1 MDTKY
6 KGSTNKETWLVKQQT
21 FFCDADIRTALH
33 EIVEELRSIDADDEI
48 EPWPLLVLL
57 GDWMKDVHYNYMYRM
72 TMKLHPYVKGFLA
85 DDKINW
91 REIASGYE
99 ELIKEA
105 VVYGKDLL

>member
-6 KGSTNKETWLVKQQT
+6 KGSTNKETLLVKQQK
-21 FFCDADIRTALH
+21 FFCDANVRTALH
-33 EIVEELRSIDADDEI
+33 EIVEELIRIGDGDYI

-57 GDWMKDVHYNYMYRM
+57 EDWMKDDHYDYMYGM

-85 DDKINW
+85 DDKIYW

>member
-6 KGSTNKETWLVKQQT
+6 EGSTNKETWLVKQQK
-21 FFCDADIRTALH
+21 FFCDADVRTALH
-33 EIVEELRSIDADDEI
+33 EIIEELRSIDADDEI

-57 GDWMKDVHYNYMYRM
+57 EDWMTDVHYNFMYDM
-72 TMKLHPYVKGFLA
+72 TMKLDPYVKGFLA

-105 VVYGKDLL
+105 VVYGKDRL